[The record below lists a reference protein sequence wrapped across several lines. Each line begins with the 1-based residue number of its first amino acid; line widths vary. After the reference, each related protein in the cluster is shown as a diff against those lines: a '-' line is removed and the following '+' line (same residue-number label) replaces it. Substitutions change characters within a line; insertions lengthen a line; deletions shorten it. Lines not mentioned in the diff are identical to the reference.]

1 MVYEFPELQ
10 GVMGEDYARKA
21 GEKEEVARAVFEHY
35 QPRFAG
41 ETVPSTNAGAI
52 VSIAD
57 KIDTITGCFSIGII
71 PTGSQDPYAL
81 RRQAAGIVQILLDRK
96 LSATLS
102 DVFNIAL
109 DVHGNLGN
117 MKRSADEI
125 RKELHEFFG
134 LRVKKLLSETLRY
147 DVVDAVLAAGYD
159 DVASVV
165 NRGTALMT
173 AVQTGEVFKATV
185 ESFNRV
191 GNLAAKA
198 VHKSVNTG
206 EFTEQGEKTLYEA
219 WYSAYESY
227 SVALQEGDATRALA
241 LASSITPA
249 VTAFFDSV
257 MVMAEDDAVR
267 NNRLALL
274 AAIDSELKRF
284 ADFSK
289 LVV

>member
-1 MVYEFPELQ
+1 
-10 GVMGEDYARKA
+10 
-21 GEKEEVARAVFEHY
+21 
-35 QPRFAG
+35 
-41 ETVPSTNAGAI
+41 
-52 VSIAD
+52 
-57 KIDTITGCFSIGII
+57 
-71 PTGSQDPYAL
+71 
-81 RRQAAGIVQILLDRK
+81 
-96 LSATLS
+96 
-102 DVFNIAL
+102 
-109 DVHGNLGN
+109 
-117 MKRSADEI
+117 
-125 RKELHEFFG
+125 
-134 LRVKKLLSETLRY
+134 
-147 DVVDAVLAAGYD
+147 
-159 DVASVV
+159 VV